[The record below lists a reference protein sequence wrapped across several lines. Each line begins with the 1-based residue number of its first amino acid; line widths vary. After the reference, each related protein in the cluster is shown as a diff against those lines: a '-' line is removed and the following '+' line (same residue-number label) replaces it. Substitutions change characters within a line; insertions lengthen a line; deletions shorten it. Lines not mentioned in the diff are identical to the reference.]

1 MMHHQMIRSSSHA
14 DGRILDGR
22 EASIHFQLLRLARGE
37 GATLSV
43 AGCELAVV
51 VLSGTCEVQ
60 VNSERFAGV
69 GHRPDVWSG
78 AGEVVYVPLG
88 AVVSVVGA
96 SEAAE
101 VAVVGGRTR
110 EVRQPFR
117 VAPEEVEAVEV
128 GSLETHSR
136 RRIVHLLGQRH
147 AGRVGNL
154 LVSEL
159 YADGGCWSGYPPHKH
174 DTENPPEET
183 DFAEL
188 YHYRFR
194 PESGFGAQLVYDRSG
209 ASEAYVTRSGDTF
222 YFTRGYHPT
231 VTSPGHDE
239 YLLTVLVGRHGRS
252 LIQNFQEEHRGLM
265 AVIPGIDAMRK
276 KFR

>member
-1 MMHHQMIRSSSHA
+1 
-14 DGRILDGR
+14 
-22 EASIHFQLLRLARGE
+22 
-37 GATLSV
+37 
-43 AGCELAVV
+43 
-51 VLSGTCEVQ
+51 
-60 VNSERFAGV
+60 
-69 GHRPDVWSG
+69 
-78 AGEVVYVPLG
+78 
-88 AVVSVVGA
+88 
-96 SEAAE
+96 
-101 VAVVGGRTR
+101 
-110 EVRQPFR
+110 VRQPFR

>member
-1 MMHHQMIRSSSHA
+1 MPHQMIRSSSLS

-22 EASIHFQLLRLARGE
+22 EALIHFQCLRLAHGQ
-37 GATLSV
+37 GSTLSV

-51 VLSGTCEVQ
+51 VLSGTCDVQ
-60 VNSERFAGV
+60 VNAERFAGV
-69 GHRPDVWSG
+69 GRRPDVWSG
-78 AGEVVYVPLG
+78 PGEVVYVPLG
-88 AVVSVVGA
+88 GVLSVVA
-96 SEAAE
+96 VSEVAE
-101 VAVVGGRTR
+101 VAVVGGRTNETR
-110 EVRQPFR
+110 PAFR

-128 GSLETHSR
+128 GSRETHSR

-159 YADGGCWSGYPPHKH
+159 YAEGGCWSGYPPHKH
-174 DTENPPEET
+174 DTESPPEET
-183 DFAEL
+183 EFAEL

-194 PESGFGAQLVYDRSG
+194 PESGFGAQLIYDRSG

-222 YFTRGYHPT
+222 YFTEGYHPT
-231 VTSPGHDE
+231 VTSPGHEE

-252 LIQNFQEEHRGLM
+252 LIQNFQEEHRHLM

-276 KFR
+276 AFR

>member
-1 MMHHQMIRSSSHA
+1 MMSHQMLRGPIPS
-14 DGRILDGR
+14 DGRILDGG
-22 EASIHFQLLRLARGE
+22 EALIHFRILRLNRGQ
-37 GATLSV
+37 GVTLSV
-43 AGCELAVV
+43 AGCELAAV
-51 VLSGTCEVQ
+51 VLSGTCDIAVGA
-60 VNSERFAGV
+60 VRFPSV
-69 GHRPDVWSG
+69 GRRPDVWSG
-78 AGEVVYVPLG
+78 PAETVYAPRG
-88 AVVSVVGA
+88 AVLSVVGA
-96 SEAAE
+96 ADFSE
-101 VAVVGGRTR
+101 VAIVGGRTR
-110 EVRQPFR
+110 ETFSPFR
-117 VAPEEVEAVEV
+117 VGPEEVETVEV

-136 RRIVHLLGQRH
+136 RRIVHLLGQRQ

-183 DFAEL
+183 EFAEL

-194 PESGFGAQLVYDRSG
+194 PDSGFGAQLIYDRSG
-209 ASEAYVTRSGDTF
+209 ASQAYVTRSGDTF
-222 YFTRGYHPT
+222 YFTGGYHPT
-231 VTSPGHDE
+231 VTSPGHEE

>member
-1 MMHHQMIRSSSHA
+1 MSV
-14 DGRILDGR
+14 
-22 EASIHFQLLRLARGE
+22 
-37 GATLSV
+37 SV
-43 AGCELAVV
+43 AGCELAAV
-51 VLSGTCEVQ
+51 VLSGTCDLEVGDAC
-60 VNSERFAGV
+60 FPGV

-78 AGEVVYVPLG
+78 PAETVYVPRG
-88 AVVSVVGA
+88 APLTVVGV
-96 SEAAE
+96 AAYSE

-110 EVRQPFR
+110 ETLSPFR
-117 VAPEEVEAVEV
+117 VPPDEVEAVEV

-136 RRIVHLLGQRH
+136 RRIVHLLGQRQ

-159 YADGGCWSGYPPHKH
+159 YAEGGCWSGYPPHKH

-194 PESGFGAQLVYDRSG
+194 PDSGFGAQLIYDRSG
-209 ASEAYVTRSGDTF
+209 ASQAYVTRSGDTF
-222 YFTRGYHPT
+222 YFTGGYHPT
-231 VTSPGHDE
+231 VTSPGHDA
-239 YLLTVLVGRHGRS
+239 YLLTVLVGREGRS

-265 AVIPGIDAMRK
+265 AVIPGIDAMRR

>member
-1 MMHHQMIRSSSHA
+1 MHHQMIRAAHPFS
-14 DGRILDGR
+14 GLVLDGR
-22 EASIHFQLLRLARGE
+22 EASIHFQLLRLATGE
-37 GATLSV
+37 GATVSV
-43 AGCELAVV
+43 AGCELAVA
-51 VLSGTCEVQ
+51 VLSGRCDVA
-60 VNSERFAGV
+60 VNAERFDGV
-69 GHRPDVWSG
+69 GRRPDVWSG
-78 AGEVVYVPLG
+78 PAETVYVPLG
-88 AVVSVVGA
+88 AAVSVVAVDGP
-96 SEAAE
+96 AE

-110 EVRQPFR
+110 EVRRPFR

-136 RRIVHLLGQRH
+136 RRIVHLLGQRQ

-194 PESGFGAQLVYDRSG
+194 PESGFGAQLIYDRSG
-209 ASEAYVTRSGDTF
+209 ASQAYVTRSGDTF

-231 VTSPGHDE
+231 VTSPGHDA

-265 AVIPGIDAMRK
+265 AMIPGIDAMRK

>member
-1 MMHHQMIRSSSHA
+1 MMSHQMLRA
-14 DGRILDGR
+14 PFPANGLILDGR
-22 EASIHFQLLRLARGE
+22 EALIHFQILRLERGQ
-37 GATLSV
+37 GVSVSV
-43 AGCELAVV
+43 AGCELAAV
-51 VLSGTCEVQ
+51 VLSGTCDLEVGDA
-60 VNSERFAGV
+60 RFPGV
-69 GHRPDVWSG
+69 GRRSDVWSG
-78 AGEVVYVPLG
+78 PAETVYAPRG
-88 AVVSVVGA
+88 ATLTVVGA
-96 SEAAE
+96 AE
-101 VAVVGGRTR
+101 VSEVVVVGGRTG
-110 EVRQPFR
+110 ETLSPFR
-117 VAPEEVEAVEV
+117 VRPDEVETVEV

-136 RRIVHLLGQRH
+136 RRIVHLLGQRQV
-147 AGRVGNL
+147 GRVGNL

-194 PESGFGAQLVYDRSG
+194 PDSGFGAQLIYDRSG
-209 ASEAYVTRSGDTF
+209 ASQAYVTRSGDTF
-222 YFTRGYHPT
+222 YFTGGYHPT

-265 AVIPGIDAMRK
+265 SVIPGIDAMRK
-276 KFR
+276 TFR